1 MRAEY
6 FMLYLALAVFL
17 GSTVYNFVRRRLG
30 GNPPVGAE
38 PAVVGGGEGGR
49 DAPAEDGDGR
59 AASGPVAGDGAGT
72 GGNSTSG
79 IRKRRQH
86 VPVAYDDGPREGSSL
101 KTA

>member
-1 MRAEY
+1 
-6 FMLYLALAVFL
+6 MLYLALAVFL

-30 GNPPVGAE
+30 GNPPVAAE

-49 DAPAEDGDGR
+49 GGAPAEDGDGR
-59 AASGPVAGDGAGT
+59 AATGSVAGDGAGA

-79 IRKRRQH
+79 VRKRRQH

>member
-1 MRAEY
+1 
-6 FMLYLALAVFL
+6 MLYLALAVFL

-38 PAVVGGGEGGR
+38 PAVVGGGVRGEGGGGG
-49 DAPAEDGDGR
+49 APPEDGDGR
-59 AASGPVAGDGAGT
+59 AVAGDGAGA

-79 IRKRRQH
+79 VRKRRQH